1 MDVFRR
7 FRTYLFKTQRIYPI
21 SKEYCKTHLCPPPNT
36 LTYGAR
42 GRISNFAFQPGIDA
56 WFLLGADEREI
67 GIDLG
72 EQKERDRERLNLI
85 YHGLCKDSC
94 LQLRWRRSWLDGH
107 GDFGSN
113 HVNWLQGEKEI
124 LDCFVAKWNGWFR
137 KVSVTI
143 ECSERDRTMMSR
155 MMELAEKRSRR
166 LVGKAREGEVKF
178 CWTEEASV
186 SRLKFCELNTWVK
199 TLLVERKI
207 WRGHCHEPCAINQ

>member
-124 LDCFVAKWNGWFR
+124 LDYFVAKWNGWFR
-137 KVSVTI
+137 KVSVTM
-143 ECSERDRTMMSR
+143 EYSERNRTMMSR
-155 MMELAEKRSRR
+155 IMGLAEKCLRT
-166 LVGKAREGEVKF
+166 LAGKAWEGEVKF
-178 CWTEEASV
+178 C
-186 SRLKFCELNTWVK
+186 
-199 TLLVERKI
+199 
-207 WRGHCHEPCAINQ
+207 